1 MAGKEKK
8 MPINKNVVF
17 YITLGVTIILLIAGF
32 ILPPMGIIDSS
43 VIQAAGILCRFSVVG
58 QLPSIIESAKSVK
71 LQAGHSSIEVVGHDK
86 DKKEEE

>member
-1 MAGKEKK
+1 MSDKK
-8 MPINKNVVF
+8 APNKSVVF

-43 VIQAAGILCRFSVVG
+43 VIQASGILCGFSVIG

-71 LQAGHSSIEVVGHDK
+71 LQAGSSSIEVVGHGK
-86 DKKEEE
+86 DQN